1 MATGITRAFSRGFAK
16 RGTTRVQDA
25 DTSLVTHNS
34 AAVATIPIPTSGKAL
49 LQVNVASFTGG
60 TNVTVKLQHS
70 VDGVSFLDISGATT
84 AALTATGTV
93 VVAFNGFVGPY
104 VRAVS
109 TVTGT
114 FTVLS
119 VTTDVYAT
127 D

>member
-1 MATGITRAFSRGFAK
+1 MALGVTYTADRSSARKGVV
-16 RGTTRVQDA
+16 RVQEA
-25 DTSLVTHNS
+25 DTSLVTHNGT
-34 AAVATIPIPTSGKAL
+34 AVGSVPVPTTGKGL
-49 LQVNVASFTGG
+49 LQVNVVSYTGG

-70 VDGVSFLDISGATT
+70 VDGVNFVDVTGATS
-84 AALTATGTV
+84 AALTTTGV
-93 VVAFNGFVGPY
+93 SVVAFNGFVGPF

-119 VTTDVYAT
+119 VTTDVYVT